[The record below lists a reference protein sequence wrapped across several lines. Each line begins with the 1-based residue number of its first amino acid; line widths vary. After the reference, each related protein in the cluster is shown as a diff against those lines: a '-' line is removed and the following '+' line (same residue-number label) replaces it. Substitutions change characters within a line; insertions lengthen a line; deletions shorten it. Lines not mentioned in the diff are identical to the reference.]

1 MYDDID
7 ELIERLDEMLELVED
22 KNYDDCFHLAL
33 EFGHQFREELRANKE
48 D

>member
-7 ELIERLDEMLELVED
+7 EIIEKLEEMLETVEAL
-22 KNYDDCFHLAL
+22 NYEDQFHLAL
-33 EFGHQFREELRANKE
+33 EFGSQFREELRANKE